1 MNQAGSYACGETWVD
16 FENLQMGK
24 PTGFPDRLDVD
35 VRERGV
41 KNVSVDFGLNNWKNV
56 AAIYRN
62 AEDSGQSMTGEENQE
77 FSLKRV
83 KFKMPIRRV
92 SGDNELEIE

>member
-1 MNQAGSYACGETWVD
+1 
-16 FENLQMGK
+16 
-24 PTGFPDRLDVD
+24 
-35 VRERGV
+35 
-41 KNVSVDFGLNNWKNV
+41 
-56 AAIYRN
+56 
-62 AEDSGQSMTGEENQE
+62 MTGEENQE